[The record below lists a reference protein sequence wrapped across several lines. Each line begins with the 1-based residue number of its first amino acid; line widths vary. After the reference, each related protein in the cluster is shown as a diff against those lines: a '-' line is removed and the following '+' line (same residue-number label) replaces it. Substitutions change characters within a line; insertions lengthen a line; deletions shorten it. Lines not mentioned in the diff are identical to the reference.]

1 MLDALSIGEKGFHTC
16 QGSPN
21 THLFASDVC
30 VLILQLRLSS
40 TSMISL
46 KELAPTKRQGKVVTF
61 GPYSDTPAY
70 AFSPFSVHFENNNPF
85 IRVTKLARELEVS
98 HWGNVY
104 VDEKYYIRYVGLVY
118 TVRKLNLIHGKG
130 RYLLSNDLTV
140 IIQNVLVGPGAM
152 HRQPVRMLQ
161 QQHSSLCTAALS
173 CVLCVDHVCSSPQS
187 KTNKQVCRNTHLNK
201 HGMDSKFFV
210 HACTAKQACIALSTV
225 VNSAKYLCCEIGTAA
240 CGLVTI

>member
-85 IRVTKLARELEVS
+85 IRVTKLTRELEVS

-104 VDEKYYIRYVGLVY
+104 VDEKYYIRYMALVY
-118 TVRKLNLIHGKG
+118 
-130 RYLLSNDLTV
+130 S
-140 IIQNVLVGPGAM
+140 AF
-152 HRQPVRMLQ
+152 QPVITLP
-161 QQHSSLCTAALS
+161 
-173 CVLCVDHVCSSPQS
+173 SSPA
-187 KTNKQVCRNTHLNK
+187 VCIHNADQRQQC
-201 HGMDSKFFV
+201 
-210 HACTAKQACIALSTV
+210 ACHS
-225 VNSAKYLCCEIGTAA
+225 NSLAVCVQQL
-240 CGLVTI
+240 